1 MNDYQTF
8 VVEREIK
15 TTVRMVLR
23 TEVLA
28 KDEEGAKHVAQ
39 LMTKV
44 KDGEESWKTMH
55 SEMYYL
61 DEVYTVLGTK

>member
-28 KDEEGAKHVAQ
+28 KDEEEAKHVAE

-44 KDGEESWKTMH
+44 QDGEEHWKTMH